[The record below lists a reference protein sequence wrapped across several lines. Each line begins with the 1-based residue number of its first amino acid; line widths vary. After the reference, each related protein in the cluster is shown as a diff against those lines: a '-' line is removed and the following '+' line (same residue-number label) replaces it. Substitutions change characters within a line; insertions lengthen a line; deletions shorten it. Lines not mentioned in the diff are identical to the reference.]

1 MISNVLRINNDF
13 PSYIEAAPRSIYRIL
28 NIINGCFY
36 IGSAFNY
43 KNRWS
48 HHIHL
53 LNKNKHDNIHLQRAW
68 NKYGSKNFIF
78 SIIIQIFNK
87 NNLHEI
93 EQQYLDKYF
102 KIYKDKLY
110 NIAKKV
116 EGHSNGLNMI
126 GENNINAKLTKN
138 QVHEIR
144 TFNFNDQL
152 KTEVYKQLAIKYNVS
167 ELTISRII
175 RNKQWKND

>member
-1 MISNVLRINNDF
+1 MISNALRINNNF
-13 PSYIEAAPRSIYRIL
+13 PSYIEAPPRSIYRIL

-36 IGSAFNY
+36 VGSAYNY

-68 NKYGSKNFIF
+68 NKYGSKNFLF
-78 SIIIQIFNK
+78 SIIVQIFDK
-87 NNLHEI
+87 NELHEI
-93 EQQYLDKYF
+93 EQQYLDNYF
-102 KIYKDKLY
+102 KIYKNKIY

-116 EGHSNGLNMI
+116 EGHSNGLDMK
-126 GENNINAKLTKN
+126 GENNINAKLSKY
-138 QVHEIR
+138 QVNEIR
-144 TFNFNDQL
+144 TFDFKNKL
-152 KTEVYKQLAIKYNVS
+152 KIESYKQLATKYSVS

-175 RNKQWKND
+175 RNKQWNND